1 MHQSE
6 LQTGQHISIGYACE
20 RCALFIYLLLQF
32 VALEKREK
40 LEKEREKEEL
50 PCVRYCYPEVMGD
63 QILVWKS
70 VRLFLP
76 DMRCYKFQCPVVI
89 QFLFPLTLFWM
100 IICKDHERLTKFLS
114 LFLQCKMEKISASE
128 ILLHKVILK
137 IGIDLGS
144 VRIVPHYILPIRI
157 DATPSG
163 VNLIPLSSRFSDSQG
178 GG

>member
-1 MHQSE
+1 
-6 LQTGQHISIGYACE
+6 
-20 RCALFIYLLLQF
+20 
-32 VALEKREK
+32 
-40 LEKEREKEEL
+40 
-50 PCVRYCYPEVMGD
+50 
-63 QILVWKS
+63 
-70 VRLFLP
+70 
-76 DMRCYKFQCPVVI
+76 
-89 QFLFPLTLFWM
+89 
-100 IICKDHERLTKFLS
+100 
-114 LFLQCKMEKISASE
+114 MEKISASE

>member
-1 MHQSE
+1 
-6 LQTGQHISIGYACE
+6 
-20 RCALFIYLLLQF
+20 
-32 VALEKREK
+32 
-40 LEKEREKEEL
+40 
-50 PCVRYCYPEVMGD
+50 MGD

-114 LFLQCKMEKISASE
+114 LFLQCKMVKISASE

-178 GG
+178 GGGEGEQLSNTWNLKSQRGFKFLEYLNCIITETFLFWWKPSKSWIFISPQLLVHQIGI